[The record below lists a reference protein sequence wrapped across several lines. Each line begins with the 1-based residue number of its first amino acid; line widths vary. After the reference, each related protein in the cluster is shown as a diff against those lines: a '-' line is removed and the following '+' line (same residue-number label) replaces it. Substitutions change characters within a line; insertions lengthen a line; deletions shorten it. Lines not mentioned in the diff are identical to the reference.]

1 LLRKSGAT
9 PEATSRLQTLKM
21 PAPSEMRTS
30 TQSRNPRA
38 SREVTMLAD
47 GETVRA
53 AYGAAVS
60 GNVEPLASMLDPAL
74 EWRGVSRGH
83 LWWRRTPS

>member
-1 LLRKSGAT
+1 M
-9 PEATSRLQTLKM
+9 SRLQTLRCPLAKM
-21 PAPSEMRTS
+21 RSS
-30 TQSRNPRA
+30 TQSRNLRA

-47 GETVRA
+47 ADTIAA